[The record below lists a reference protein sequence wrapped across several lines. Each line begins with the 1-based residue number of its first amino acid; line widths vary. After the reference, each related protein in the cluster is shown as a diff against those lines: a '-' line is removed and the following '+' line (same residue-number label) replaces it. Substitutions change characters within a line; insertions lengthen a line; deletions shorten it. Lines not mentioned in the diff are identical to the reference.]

1 MILFIGRFV
10 MIRILANLIQF
21 TIKSIYKFISQAIL
35 LFLILNIG
43 IGKFDSGVRAQPI
56 TITHLLFLR
65 SFTAFLAIATVS
77 SQL

>member
-56 TITHLLFLR
+56 THLLFLR